1 MSSVRATGG
10 HWPASNRTC
19 CTRVMTGTWEKK
31 RLCHEDLKEGHAWWM
46 QKPQGNFRFCRWIGG
61 IVRHD
66 TGVQCQFLDGQLSG
80 PDFQDVLLFE
90 SGRVHSEFLKG
101 EEHTKEKPRWYMIHS
116 CLQCAFPFPVSPL
129 LPHCRSWQASGAPAE
144 GVRDVEGAFDSR
156 FAMIWLHLPSDQRE
170 NPSIFQSISQ
180 GRASFNSYM
189 IIVSQAWRLPN
200 SRCFSGFPTFGFSSY
215 LASFTYDLGG
225 VGGKVSGVLRVE
237 LDSYSAL

>member
-1 MSSVRATGG
+1 MVQMLPLAMVSNGRAQEEICCPQWPAWVGVWKLHMSSVRATGG

-19 CTRVMTGTWEKK
+19 CTRVMTGTWGKK

-156 FAMIWLHLPSDQRE
+156 FAMIWLHLPRDQRE
-170 NPSIFQSISQ
+170 NPSIFQSIPKE
-180 GRASFNSYM
+180 G
-189 IIVSQAWRLPN
+189 
-200 SRCFSGFPTFGFSSY
+200 
-215 LASFTYDLGG
+215 DL
-225 VGGKVSGVLRVE
+225 SIPIWL
-237 LDSYSAL
+237 